1 MNWQSDA
8 PERHPVGFVAPCLPT
23 LADALPT
30 GREWAYEVK
39 HDGYRFV
46 CRRSDDR
53 VRAFTRRGYD
63 WTERVPLIV
72 EAMRAL
78 QVLSV
83 TIDGEAVACGANG
96 ITDFDMLHAEL
107 ARYGSRRV
115 FLYAFDI
122 LELDGRDLRTAQWEE
137 RRKLLRS
144 VLRKAGAGIRLS
156 DHLEGTNGDRVFH
169 HACSMGLEGIVAKRR
184 DRHYHSGKSTDWL
197 KVRNPSAPAAAR
209 VIEGRSP

>member
-1 MNWQSDA
+1 
-8 PERHPVGFVAPCLPT
+8 
-23 LADALPT
+23 
-30 GREWAYEVK
+30 
-39 HDGYRFV
+39 
-46 CRRSDDR
+46 
-53 VRAFTRRGYD
+53 VRTFTRRGYD

-83 TIDGEAVACGANG
+83 TLDGEGVTCGANG
-96 ITDFDMLHAEL
+96 ITDFDMLRGEL

-122 LELDGRDLRTAQWEE
+122 LELDGRDLRATQWEE

-144 VLRKAGAGIRLS
+144 VVRKAGNGIRLS
-156 DHLEGTNGDRVFH
+156 DHLDGTNGDKVFH

-184 DRHYHSGKSTDWL
+184 DRHYHSGRSADWI
-197 KVRNPSAPAAAR
+197 KVKNPNAPAVSR
-209 VIEGRSP
+209 ITEGRSP